1 VSRGPGGGGARGASG
16 GCRLKREELLAID
29 VGSELRTLCEAQL
42 RGTWQ
47 VPSELVRFGLRRGA
61 AEIEVDRWWFG
72 LRIRWRGPAVGES
85 VLRDLRSA
93 LDRRSP
99 ATRRQRAIDTLEA
112 AGAEALLWAAGI
124 RGARFRVDSI
134 GPQHRL
140 RFTHREGGRPRL
152 ISTEDGGR
160 RQAVELRW
168 TCRHLDPRRAV
179 AWLLMATRFADGTVR
194 VNRRPVP
201 RGFAG
206 GLYHMRLNE
215 PLPCRVGL
223 TRSGDH
229 PVLWLLKDGVVSAR
243 AGIPGYPAFEAAVE
257 LGGLVPGGA
266 SSADLRK
273 AVAPYV
279 RELVDRAVWM
289 MVNVAD
295 RMGDMS
301 DQDRVWVTALLLQ
314 AARRRLRDEE
324 VRGIPLIPTATGRE
338 NRLSIEDISRLAPRY
353 GHLLAAIDP
362 DAVSGDGLVDPAATL
377 VASSEIRGLL
387 SELTGVRFQAPYRR
401 TRRFTDRIRHRVRR
415 RAADFSRRIRG
426 ATGSRPLAPDT
437 MREEEM
443 SLVAVLRAA
452 DPSRN
457 IALCEGRGAVR
468 MSSRGLLLP
477 RENPVAIAGAACVKG
492 DEAWAYPVLLA
503 LDLGETPPKS
513 LRERWRK
520 L

>member
-1 VSRGPGGGGARGASG
+1 MSRRPCEGGARGASG

-47 VPSELVRFGLRRGA
+47 VPSELVRFGLRQGA
-61 AEIEVDRWWFG
+61 AEIEVDRTWLGF
-72 LRIRWRGPAVGES
+72 RIRWRGPAVGES

-93 LDRRSP
+93 LDRRNP
-99 ATRRQRAIDTLEA
+99 ATGRQQAIDALEA
-112 AGAEALLWAAGI
+112 DGAEALLWAAGI
-124 RGARFRVDSI
+124 RGARFRVDSS
-134 GPQHRL
+134 GPQRRL

-152 ISTEDGGR
+152 FSPKEGGR
-160 RQAVELRW
+160 PPTVELRW
-168 TCRHLDPRRAV
+168 TCRRLDPRRAV
-179 AWLLMATRFADGTVR
+179 AWLLMATRFIEGTVR

-243 AGIPGYPAFEAAVE
+243 AGIPGYPPFEAAVE

-279 RELVDRAVWM
+279 NELVDRAVWM
-289 MVNVAD
+289 MVKVAA
-295 RMGDMS
+295 RMRGMS
-301 DQDRVWVTALLLQ
+301 DRDRFRLAALLLQ

-324 VRGIPLIPTATGRE
+324 VRRTPLISTAAGRE
-338 NRLSIEDISRLAPRY
+338 KRLSLEDISRLASRY
-353 GHLLAAIDP
+353 GHVLAAIDP
-362 DAVSGDGLVDPAATL
+362 DAVSSDGLVDPAATL

-387 SELTGVRFQAPYRR
+387 SELTGVRFQAPHRR
-401 TRRFTDRIRHRVRR
+401 TQRLTDRIRHGVRR
-415 RAADFSRRIRG
+415 RATNISRRIRG
-426 ATGSRPLAPDT
+426 VTGSRALAPDA
-437 MREEEM
+437 MHGDEA
-443 SLVAVLRAA
+443 SLVAALHAA
-452 DPSRN
+452 DSSRN
-457 IALCEGRGAVR
+457 FDLCEGRGMVR

-477 RENPVAIAGAACVKG
+477 RENPVAIAGAACVKA
-492 DEAWAYPVLLA
+492 DNAWVYPVLLA
-503 LDLGETPPKS
+503 LDVGETPPKS